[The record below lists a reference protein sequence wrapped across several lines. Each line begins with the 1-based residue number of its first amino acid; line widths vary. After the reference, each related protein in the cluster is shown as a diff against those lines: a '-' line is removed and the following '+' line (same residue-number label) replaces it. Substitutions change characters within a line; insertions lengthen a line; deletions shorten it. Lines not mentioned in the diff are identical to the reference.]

1 MNANAKHSAKK
12 GAPKPERC
20 TMQGIS
26 FTIMENG
33 RNLSNMDSDKS
44 FGRKKEMNNTLI
56 IKVNS
61 PKEDVKA

>member
-1 MNANAKHSAKK
+1 VNANAKHSAKK

-20 TMQGIS
+20 TMQVIS

-33 RNLSNMDSDKS
+33 RNLSNMDSGRS

-61 PKEDVKA
+61 PKEDVKV

>member
-20 TMQGIS
+20 TMRGIS

-33 RNLSNMDSDKS
+33 RNLSNMVSDKS

-61 PKEDVKA
+61 PKEDVKV

>member
-20 TMQGIS
+20 TMQEIS

-33 RNLSNMDSDKS
+33 RNLSNMDLDRS

-61 PKEDVKA
+61 PKEDVKV

>member
-1 MNANAKHSAKK
+1 M
-12 GAPKPERC
+12 R
-20 TMQGIS
+20 GIS

-33 RNLSNMDSDKS
+33 RNLSNMVSDKS

-61 PKEDVKA
+61 PKEDVKV

>member
-20 TMQGIS
+20 TMQVIS

-33 RNLSNMDSDKS
+33 RNLSNMDLDRS

-61 PKEDVKA
+61 PKEDVKV

>member
-20 TMQGIS
+20 TMQVIS

-61 PKEDVKA
+61 PKEDVKV

>member
-20 TMQGIS
+20 TMQVIS
-26 FTIMENG
+26 FTIRENE
-33 RNLSNMDSDKS
+33 RNISNMDLGRS

-61 PKEDVKA
+61 PKEDVKV